1 MQVTNITCSKSEFL
15 NQKSITMKKL
25 IILTCLF
32 ATLSVAASN
41 PPEVTEKVL
50 KAFNGTFMK
59 ATDVVWHETQNYY
72 EASFKQSE
80 ILSRAI
86 YDTEGNL
93 LRTTRY
99 YSQENLPIHILTKIQ
114 KKYAGKS
121 IYGVTEL
128 SMEGE
133 VTYHITLQD
142 ETRWYVIKSDS
153 WGTLELSQKFKKA

>member
-1 MQVTNITCSKSEFL
+1 
-15 NQKSITMKKL
+15 MKKL

-50 KAFNGTFMK
+50 KAFNETFMK

-80 ILSRAI
+80 IISRAI
-86 YDTEGNL
+86 YDADGNL

-99 YSQENLPIHILTKIQ
+99 YSQENLPINILTRVQ
-114 KKYAGKS
+114 KKYTGKS
-121 IYGVTEL
+121 VYGVTEL
-128 SMEGE
+128 STEDE
-133 VTYHITLQD
+133 VSYHITLQD
-142 ETRWYVIKSDS
+142 EKNWYIVIADN
-153 WGTLELSQKFKKA
+153 WGNLELSKKFKKG

>member
-1 MQVTNITCSKSEFL
+1 
-15 NQKSITMKKL
+15 MKKL

-41 PPEVTEKVL
+41 PPEVSEKVL
-50 KAFNGTFMK
+50 KAFNQTFMK
-59 ATDVVWHETQNYY
+59 ATDIVWHEVQNYY

-80 ILSRAI
+80 IISRAI
-86 YDTEGNL
+86 YDANGNL

-114 KKYAGKS
+114 KRYAGKS

-128 SMEGE
+128 SMQDG
-133 VTYHITLQD
+133 VSYHITLQD
-142 ETRWYVIKSDS
+142 ETTWYVVESDS
-153 WGTLELSQKFKKA
+153 WGSLELTKKFKKA

>member
-1 MQVTNITCSKSEFL
+1 
-15 NQKSITMKKL
+15 MKKL

-41 PPEVTEKVL
+41 PPEVSEKVL
-50 KAFNGTFMK
+50 KAFNQTFMK
-59 ATDVVWHETQNYY
+59 ATDVVWHELQNYY

-80 ILSRAI
+80 IISRAI
-86 YDTEGNL
+86 YDANGNL

-114 KKYAGKS
+114 KRYAGKS

-128 SMEGE
+128 SMQDG
-133 VTYHITLQD
+133 VSYHITLQD
-142 ETRWYVIKSDS
+142 EKNWYVIESDS
-153 WGTLELSQKFKKA
+153 WGSLELTKKFRKA